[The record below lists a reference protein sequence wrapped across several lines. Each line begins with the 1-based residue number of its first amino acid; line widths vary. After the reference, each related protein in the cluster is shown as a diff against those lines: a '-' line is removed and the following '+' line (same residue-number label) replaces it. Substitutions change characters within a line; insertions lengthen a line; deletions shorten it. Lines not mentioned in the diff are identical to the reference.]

1 MRQIVTQFL
10 FCRSRQR
17 WGLSWKEL
25 AQMLFSSDSLNWRK
39 GTCRAMQ
46 LTGCTNIKVHTRPLS
61 KHTGHRYEVTVNISH
76 WKVNGLTTKTH
87 KMTVKRWGTK
97 KEMQND
103 YKPIFLCYWEAASS
117 DSPAKYY
124 WKRFFY
130 VIHSGCLSTV
140 CRRGGGPLICLC
152 PSDIVSSSTRAQVV
166 CDCSVS
172 ILFFA
177 QPMWCITADAAH
189 SSPCLPVWWTVWQ
202 CPSNLGAC
210 RCVYSTSSARSRS
223 CAESGLHYWKP

>member
-46 LTGCTNIKVHTRPLS
+46 LTGCTNIKVHTRLLS
-61 KHTGHRYEVTVNISH
+61 KHTGHRYEVTVKVSH
-76 WKVNGLTTKTH
+76 WKVNWLTTKTH
-87 KMTVKRWGTK
+87 KMTAKRWETK

-103 YKPIFLCYWEAASS
+103 YAHRFLCHWQAESS

-124 WKRFFY
+124 WKRFCMSFTLVVFPLY
-130 VIHSGCLSTV
+130 VDGVGDLLYV
-140 CRRGGGPLICLC
+140 CARGPI
-152 PSDIVSSSTRAQVV
+152 
-166 CDCSVS
+166 
-172 ILFFA
+172 
-177 QPMWCITADAAH
+177 ITH
-189 SSPCLPVWWTVWQ
+189 
-202 CPSNLGAC
+202 NN
-210 RCVYSTSSARSRS
+210 
-223 CAESGLHYWKP
+223 